1 VHDIPTVEGPILRD
15 LESHKDYPTDVAD
28 WYETMAREVVRAV
41 NQAEA
46 EARVAKDDALWAG
59 PAPKTSAGQGCH
71 RLG

>member
-1 VHDIPTVEGPILRD
+1 MHDIPTVEGPILRD
-15 LESHKDYPTDVAD
+15 LESHKDYPTDVAG

-41 NQAEA
+41 KQA

-59 PAPKTSAGQGCH
+59 RAPKTSAGQGCH